1 MERLVGEMSNATRIL
16 FANAF
21 TLTTVVDVEADDS
34 RRDTD
39 EDEPVA
45 RRQARALFKP

>member
-1 MERLVGEMSNATRIL
+1 MSDAARIL

-21 TLTTVVDVEADDS
+21 TLTTVVDVEADDG

-39 EDEPVA
+39 ENEPVA
-45 RRQARALFKP
+45 RGQARALFKP